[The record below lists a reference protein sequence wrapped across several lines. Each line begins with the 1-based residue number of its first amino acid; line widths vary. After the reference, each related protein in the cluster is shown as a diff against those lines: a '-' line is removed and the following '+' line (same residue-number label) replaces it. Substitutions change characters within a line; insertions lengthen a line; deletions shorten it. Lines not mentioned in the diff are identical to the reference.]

1 MSTAAKHFDP
11 QLGIDIHMYQL
22 PPFPLPTPHIGIV
35 LDPFDYLPFLG
46 ATVTVNGVKR
56 ATAGTGGLDIHIP
69 LGAWAPQL
77 SLPMGPQYDGEEIF
91 MGSKTVSADGDPFS
105 RLAVP
110 VLDCNLAGLI
120 PPLRIKKPE
129 KPLRSLWLPTGINVA
144 IPSNVQVG
152 GPLTVSWMTL
162 GLHAGFAALGALR
175 RSTLGARAAK
185 AFKGLRQRVFKHM
198 DSGFLK
204 CKVLRAEP
212 VDIRDGSV
220 SVQHEDFAIP
230 GRLPLAWSRG
240 YGSARGEE
248 AGACGHGWQ
257 TPADIR
263 LEIDAD
269 GVVLFHDGYSVAVF
283 PQLPDADGVPVVE
296 FVDGAR
302 LLREG
307 TDLLVRTKSDLRY
320 RFAYAPAAGVGV
332 LPRAQ
337 TLPIAQVEDACGN
350 HWRFERGDGHLVR
363 IVERGV
369 GGLQGRFIEVQSR
382 HGRID
387 RLQLHDPATGL
398 THPLVTYR
406 YVEGDLVAAEDA
418 LGVPRTFAYRQ
429 HRMVRHTDRVGLSF
443 HYAYDAQWRV
453 VHAWGDGGLYDYR
466 FAYDALLR
474 ETQVTDSLGHVSLV
488 KFDEHRL
495 PLCEI
500 DALDGVTVFEYDAV
514 GRTVAVTDAEG
525 LRTEFA
531 YDARGNL
538 LRLRRADGSTLHQVY
553 DEDDRLLSVTDP
565 GGHAWHQAH
574 DARGLLQTQTDP
586 LGATTH
592 YDYDAHGLL
601 VAQRNPRGAQTKL
614 GYDRYGLLAWLRDAL
629 GHESRYAHDA
639 LGRLHKQVDPLGQ
652 ATHYDYDGKGRL
664 LRVRSADGGQ
674 VQCDY
679 DAEDQLVRYVD
690 EAGAQ
695 TRLHYVGIGQIGK
708 RVQPDGHTVEY
719 RYDSEEQLVAVI
731 NQRGEAY
738 RLRRDPLGRIV
749 EETDY
754 WGQSRHYQYDACG
767 RLTATIDPLGQR
779 IAFATDALG
788 RIVRKTL
795 PDIRA
800 PGQQV
805 QEQFAY
811 DARGQLVELRN
822 RHRTATRRFDALGQV
837 LEEVQDGFRVGYG
850 YDEVGNRVLRETSA
864 GNRIAFGYD
873 LRDQVVEVAIN
884 DDAPIAIERDAL
896 GRTTREQLSAQVQR
910 QFQYDGRSLLT
921 AQSVLKDAAPLFE
934 TTYDYDRAGNL
945 THRRDSVQ
953 GVDEYRYD
961 VLGRL
966 LQHTDPKG
974 RIERFFNDPA
984 GDRLATRVQQVQLR
998 KVAGGDDEQ
1007 QVQWTREGS
1016 YAGVHYVFDRAGD
1029 LIRKGSP
1036 AGPEPDDLELLWDAN
1051 HRLAESRKAGQTT
1064 HYGYD
1069 PLGRRVFKRNPTH
1082 TTWFYWD
1089 GDALLGEVKQAHDEP
1104 DAAPV
1109 WVGNVANLI
1118 EVRKRQDKLKRLHE
1132 RTREYV
1138 YYPGSFVP
1146 LALIEKEQGVAL
1158 QEAPI
1163 TTTTSALPAA
1173 QSDAP
1178 AVANHALVDGRDT
1191 DTTRSPAPSPS
1202 TGTPPAQRTPSAPLC
1217 VLASSAPKLAPAD
1230 GAAKPATMAAP
1241 TAIKSGKP
1249 LGGGG
1254 LGTLG
1259 GGLALGQG
1267 AEIKTSAI
1275 AGALVDPPTGVA
1287 TSDEASAEGE
1297 QKPSDAIAFGMRL
1310 GGEQPGS
1317 GQTSKA
1323 GGLDVA
1329 GTTPMAGSAPAGLSV
1344 MVSKATEAEQLALSD
1359 PGESATWRSVSY
1371 HYHVDPNGCP
1381 TRLFDS
1387 DGNIV
1392 WAASY
1397 EAWGRSSLLIENIES
1412 NIRLQGQYYDQE
1424 SEIFYNRYRFYDSHI
1439 GAFLGQDPIGLR
1451 GGLNV
1456 YEYGYNALGFIDVLG
1471 LIGER
1476 DPGYHVYGLYDKGSD
1491 KPYYIGITHDLDRR
1505 RAEHVTSERLDAKT
1519 GILRPIQEDV
1529 TYGQARGIE
1538 QANIEH
1544 YKTKTG
1550 EVGVGISQSNRGN
1563 KINSFDVNNK
1573 TRVEAR
1579 QKYFV
1584 DAYEEAKKALKG
1596 CRK

>member
-11 QLGIDIHMYQL
+11 QLGIDIHMYGV
-22 PPFPLPTPHIGIV
+22 PPCPLPTPHIGIV

-69 LGAWAPQL
+69 LGVWAPQL
-77 SLPMGPQYDGEEIF
+77 ALPMGPQYDGEEIF

-120 PPLRIKKPE
+120 PPLRIKKLK

-144 IPSNVQVG
+144 IPTNVQVG
-152 GPLTVSWMTL
+152 GPLTVSWMAL

-175 RSTLGARAAK
+175 RSKLGARAAD
-185 AFKGLRQRVFKHM
+185 AFRGLRRKVFGNM
-198 DSGFLK
+198 QPGFLK

-269 GVVLFHDGYSVAVF
+269 GVVLFHDGHSVAVF

-466 FAYDALLR
+466 FAYDVLLR

-674 VQCDY
+674 VQCAY

-884 DDAPIAIERDAL
+884 DDAPIVIERDAL

-921 AQSVLKDAAPLFE
+921 AQTVLRDAAPLFE

-945 THRRDSVQ
+945 THRRDSAQ

-984 GDRLATRVQQVQLR
+984 GDRLATRVQLVQLR
-998 KVAGGDDEQ
+998 KAAGGDDDQ

-1118 EVRKRQDKLKRLHE
+1118 GVRKRQDKLKRLHE

-1138 YYPGSFVP
+1138 YYPGTFVP
-1146 LALIEKEQGVAL
+1146 LALIEKESQA
-1158 QEAPI
+1158 EFER
-1163 TTTTSALPAA
+1163 TSASDSLSNTRKRISKSSSTLQSQLVSPPLLKPSHISPQAA
-1173 QSDAP
+1173 ASFGGESLGGLVSKTDVDYNQTKAKPQSSGLGEGLGRLGE
-1178 AVANHALVDGRDT
+1178 VKLRNDG
-1191 DTTRSPAPSPS
+1191 
-1202 TGTPPAQRTPSAPLC
+1202 QSAA
-1217 VLASSAPKLAPAD
+1217 LASPKNKKLYSD
-1230 GAAKPATMAAP
+1230 VSQM
-1241 TAIKSGKP
+1241 
-1249 LGGGG
+1249 
-1254 LGTLG
+1254 
-1259 GGLALGQG
+1259 
-1267 AEIKTSAI
+1267 SAI
-1275 AGALVDPPTGVA
+1275 SGDFESVDRINEDSKHTD
-1287 TSDEASAEGE
+1287 S
-1297 QKPSDAIAFGMRL
+1297 
-1310 GGEQPGS
+1310 S
-1317 GQTSKA
+1317 GFA
-1323 GGLDVA
+1323 GLDVED
-1329 GTTPMAGSAPAGLSV
+1329 
-1344 MVSKATEAEQLALSD
+1344 VSGKSRLVARVCFYYNDL
-1359 PGESATWRSVSY
+1359 
-1371 HYHVDPNGCP
+1371 NGCP
-1381 TRLFDS
+1381 VRMLGAKGD
-1387 DGNIV
+1387 V
-1392 WAASY
+1392 LWQY
-1397 EAWGRSSLLIENIES
+1397 RSIEIGYKANLDFQS
-1412 NIRLQGQYYDQE
+1412 VVNVIRFQGQYIDHE
-1424 SEIFYNRYRFYDSHI
+1424 TGLSYNRFRYFDESAGLYVT
-1439 GAFLGQDPIGLR
+1439 QDP
-1451 GGLNV
+1451 
-1456 YEYGYNALGFIDVLG
+1456 LG
-1471 LIGER
+1471 LAPSEN
-1476 DPGYHVYGLYDKGSD
+1476 LYDYAENPFGYIDPLGLQRISGSTSGGMSRATPEWRARYGPASMREHHLIPQAMMKD
-1491 KPYYIGITHDLDRR
+1491 QNFMSQLRAAGIKDPENYIHRQISIIPHATHAALHDNGWNRQWKDWFASNPSFSRR
-1505 RAEHVTSERLDAKT
+1505 ELQSFI
-1519 GILRPIQEDV
+1519 G
-1529 TYGQARGIE
+1529 
-1538 QANIEH
+1538 
-1544 YKTKTG
+1544 
-1550 EVGVGISQSNRGN
+1550 SQIRSHNVPRSSRN
-1563 KINSFDVNNK
+1563 FS
-1573 TRVEAR
+1573 R
-1579 QKYFV
+1579 KY
-1584 DAYEEAKKALKG
+1584 G

>member
-1 MSTAAKHFDP
+1 
-11 QLGIDIHMYQL
+11 
-22 PPFPLPTPHIGIV
+22 
-35 LDPFDYLPFLG
+35 
-46 ATVTVNGVKR
+46 
-56 ATAGTGGLDIHIP
+56 
-69 LGAWAPQL
+69 
-77 SLPMGPQYDGEEIF
+77 
-91 MGSKTVSADGDPFS
+91 
-105 RLAVP
+105 
-110 VLDCNLAGLI
+110 
-120 PPLRIKKPE
+120 
-129 KPLRSLWLPTGINVA
+129 
-144 IPSNVQVG
+144 
-152 GPLTVSWMTL
+152 PLTVSWMAL

-240 YGSARGEE
+240 YGSGRGEE

-269 GVVLFHDGYSVAVF
+269 GVVLFHDGHSVAVF

-337 TLPIAQVEDACGN
+337 TLPIVQVEDACGN

-398 THPLVTYR
+398 THPLVAYR

-418 LGVPRTFAYRQ
+418 LGVPRTFEYRQ

-525 LRTEFA
+525 LRTEFD

-538 LRLRRADGSTLHQVY
+538 LRLRRPDGSTLHQVY

-614 GYDRYGLLAWLRDAL
+614 GYDRYGLLASLRDAL

-639 LGRLHKQVDPLGQ
+639 LGRLHKQIDPLGQ
-652 ATHYDYDGKGRL
+652 ATHYDYDAKGRL

-674 VQCDY
+674 VQCAY

-795 PDIRA
+795 PDIRT
-800 PGQQV
+800 PGQQT

-864 GNRIAFGYD
+864 GNRIAFAYD

-896 GRTTREQLSAQVQR
+896 GRTTREQLSAQLQR

-934 TTYDYDRAGNL
+934 TTYAYDRAGNL
-945 THRRDSVQ
+945 THRRDSAQ

-1016 YAGVHYVFDRAGD
+1016 YDGVHYVFDRAGD

-1036 AGPEPDDLELLWDAN
+1036 TGPEPDDLELLWDAN
-1051 HRLAESRKAGQTT
+1051 HRLAESHKAGQAT

-1109 WVGNVANLI
+1109 WVGNVADLI
-1118 EVRKRQDKLKRLHE
+1118 GVKRRKEKLAKLHE

-1146 LALIEKEQGVAL
+1146 LALIEKEPGPTL
-1158 QEAPI
+1158 HEAPQPA
-1163 TTTTSALPAA
+1163 TTTSIA
-1173 QSDAP
+1173 QISRSDAP
-1178 AVANHALVDGRDT
+1178 AVAKHALT
-1191 DTTRSPAPSPS
+1191 DSRGSDSTQPPTPSAPADMSPP
-1202 TGTPPAQRTPSAPLC
+1202 QRTPSAPLG

-1230 GAAKPATMAAP
+1230 GAAKPAMMAAP
-1241 TAIKSGKP
+1241 AAIKSGKQP
-1249 LGGGG
+1249 GGGG

-1259 GGLALGQG
+1259 GDLALGQG
-1267 AEIKTSAI
+1267 AGIKMPAI
-1275 AGALVDPPTGVA
+1275 GGALVDPPADVA
-1287 TSDEASAEGE
+1287 KSDEASTDGE
-1297 QKPSDAIAFGMRL
+1297 QKPSNVNALGVRL
-1310 GGEQPGS
+1310 GDAQLEPS
-1317 GQTSKA
+1317 KTPTKSIHATADAKPTTST
-1323 GGLDVA
+1323 GLA
-1329 GTTPMAGSAPAGLSV
+1329 IEWLNFLSSAEE
-1344 MVSKATEAEQLALSD
+1344 T
-1359 PGESATWRSVSY
+1359 ATWQSVSY

-1381 TRLFDS
+1381 TRLVDTS
-1387 DGNIV
+1387 GRSV
-1392 WAASY
+1392 WVANHT
-1397 EAWGRSSLLIENIES
+1397 AWGIANIEVEEIYS
-1412 NIRLQGQYYDQE
+1412 PLRLQGQYFDCE
-1424 SEIFYNRYRFYDSHI
+1424 SGFNYNRYRYYDASV
-1439 GAFLGQDPIGLR
+1439 GQFICLDPIGLE
-1451 GGLNV
+1451 GGENP
-1456 YEYGYNALGFIDVLG
+1456 Y
-1471 LIGER
+1471 
-1476 DPGYHVYGLYDKGSD
+1476 VYGLSATSWADPLGLDEFYALLARRDGWYPVMEWGKKDPVGYWYLSKGEVWKFGETRNPKTRYSSAWL
-1491 KPYYIGITHDLDRR
+1491 KKNDLEYFAIHRGTSKDFN
-1505 RAEHVTSERLDAKT
+1505 RAVERLRIS
-1519 GILRPIQEDV
+1519 GFLRWKGFLPP
-1529 TYGQARGIE
+1529 
-1538 QANIEH
+1538 
-1544 YKTKTG
+1544 
-1550 EVGVGISQSNRGN
+1550 GN
-1563 KINSFDVNNK
+1563 K
-1573 TRVEAR
+1573 
-1579 QKYFV
+1579 
-1584 DAYEEAKKALKG
+1584 
-1596 CRK
+1596 CRH

>member
-1 MSTAAKHFDP
+1 M
-11 QLGIDIHMYQL
+11 
-22 PPFPLPTPHIGIV
+22 
-35 LDPFDYLPFLG
+35 
-46 ATVTVNGVKR
+46 
-56 ATAGTGGLDIHIP
+56 
-69 LGAWAPQL
+69 
-77 SLPMGPQYDGEEIF
+77 
-91 MGSKTVSADGDPFS
+91 
-105 RLAVP
+105 
-110 VLDCNLAGLI
+110 
-120 PPLRIKKPE
+120 
-129 KPLRSLWLPTGINVA
+129 LPTGINVA
-144 IPSNVQVG
+144 IPTNVQVG

-175 RSTLGARAAK
+175 RSKLGTRAAD
-185 AFKGLRQRVFKHM
+185 AFRGLRRKVFGESGLNMK
-198 DSGFLK
+198 SGFLK

-269 GVVLFHDGYSVAVF
+269 GVVLFYDGHSVAVF

-369 GGLQGRFIEVQSR
+369 DGLQGRFIEVQSR

-398 THPLVTYR
+398 THPLVAYR

-525 LRTEFA
+525 LRTAFD

-592 YDYDAHGLL
+592 YDYDAQGLL

-652 ATHYDYDGKGRL
+652 ATHYDYDAKGRL

-788 RIVRKTL
+788 RIVKKTL
-795 PDIRA
+795 PDIRT

-884 DDAPIAIERDAL
+884 DDAPIVIERDAL

-921 AQSVLKDAAPLFE
+921 AQSVLKDAVPLFE
-934 TTYDYDRAGNL
+934 TTYAYDRAGNL

-998 KVAGGDDEQ
+998 KVAGGDDDQ

-1051 HRLAESRKAGQTT
+1051 HRLAESRKAGQAT

-1109 WVGNVANLI
+1109 WVGNVADLI
-1118 EVRKRQDKLKRLHE
+1118 GVRKRQDKLKRLHE

-1146 LALIEKEQGVAL
+1146 LALIEKELKSVGNNLAESAAALNRTGKARTVGTSVVDSERDVAKAIEHSAKDAAANSLAAAPVKPLGILGGVAALCGPMPINL
-1158 QEAPI
+1158 QANDERKPKQLGMGSMGRLGG
-1163 TTTTSALPAA
+1163 TALYDL
-1173 QSDAP
+1173 S
-1178 AVANHALVDGRDT
+1178 
-1191 DTTRSPAPSPS
+1191 SPAPALPEERGKDIANETDRNEAHGTEPEARGLGMRFGVGKAKGDAHGPFKDAIPTSEVS
-1202 TGTPPAQRTPSAPLC
+1202 T
-1217 VLASSAPKLAPAD
+1217 SSTSSVEELNLSMEELEGHTQAAAGW
-1230 GAAKPATMAAP
+1230 GAA
-1241 TAIKSGKP
+1241 
-1249 LGGGG
+1249 
-1254 LGTLG
+1254 
-1259 GGLALGQG
+1259 
-1267 AEIKTSAI
+1267 
-1275 AGALVDPPTGVA
+1275 V
-1287 TSDEASAEGE
+1287 
-1297 QKPSDAIAFGMRL
+1297 
-1310 GGEQPGS
+1310 
-1317 GQTSKA
+1317 
-1323 GGLDVA
+1323 
-1329 GTTPMAGSAPAGLSV
+1329 
-1344 MVSKATEAEQLALSD
+1344 
-1359 PGESATWRSVSY
+1359 Y

-1381 TRLFDS
+1381 IKLTDDEGRVL
-1387 DGNIV
+1387 
-1392 WAASY
+1392 WLAAY
-1397 EAWGRSSLLIENIES
+1397 AAWGLAKLGESVVIEN
-1412 NIRLQGQYYDQE
+1412 NLRFQGQYFDGE
-1424 SEIFYNRYRFYDSHI
+1424 SGLQYNRFRYFSPI
-1439 GAFLGQDPIGLR
+1439 LGGYVTQDPVGIA
-1451 GGLNV
+1451 GGLGI
-1456 YEYGYNALGFIDVLG
+1456 YGYGPNVALFVDPLG
-1471 LIGER
+1471 LTTYKKVTGHDGRIVYQRDDLFDPAKESSWKDPVTGEWRRGANVERMSQGLASIGTDGKSVQLHHLTQVELSGLTGR
-1476 DPGYHVYGLYDKGSD
+1476 RGSLAEILESVHSKNTSVLHVPFPRNPN
-1491 KPYYIGITHDLDRR
+1491 KPSQTLPRYPSFRRNADGTRSALADDFDAFRSEYWRR
-1505 RAEHVTSERLDAKT
+1505 RAADL
-1519 GILRPIQEDV
+1519 
-1529 TYGQARGIE
+1529 
-1538 QANIEH
+1538 
-1544 YKTKTG
+1544 
-1550 EVGVGISQSNRGN
+1550 
-1563 KINSFDVNNK
+1563 
-1573 TRVEAR
+1573 
-1579 QKYFV
+1579 
-1584 DAYEEAKKALKG
+1584 LKG
-1596 CRK
+1596 CRS